1 MKGASLLSCLA
12 TNVLNLSEIC
22 MSDLMKRTIG
32 LLGAC
37 LWLLVLNELDVL
49 RGLMEFISYVLHF

>member
-1 MKGASLLSCLA
+1 
-12 TNVLNLSEIC
+12 

-32 LLGAC
+32 ILGGC

-49 RGLMEFISYVLHF
+49 RGLTEFISIVLHF

>member
-1 MKGASLLSCLA
+1 
-12 TNVLNLSEIC
+12 
-22 MSDLMKRTIG
+22 MSDLMKKTIG

-49 RGLMEFISYVLHF
+49 RGISELCSYVLHF

>member
-1 MKGASLLSCLA
+1 
-12 TNVLNLSEIC
+12 

-49 RGLMEFISYVLHF
+49 RGLTEFISIVLHF

>member
-1 MKGASLLSCLA
+1 
-12 TNVLNLSEIC
+12 

-32 LLGAC
+32 ILGGC

-49 RGLMEFISYVLHF
+49 RKFSELCSYVLHF

>member
-1 MKGASLLSCLA
+1 
-12 TNVLNLSEIC
+12 
-22 MSDLMKRTIG
+22 MSKLMKCTIG

-49 RGLMEFISYVLHF
+49 RGLTEFISIIINF

>member
-1 MKGASLLSCLA
+1 
-12 TNVLNLSEIC
+12 

-37 LWLLVLNELDVL
+37 LWLLVLNEMDVL
-49 RGLMEFISYVLHF
+49 RGLSELVSIILHF